1 MQEEVALFASELIR
15 LKAQVICSK
24 FQPKTILEY
33 AAAEQMS
40 EADQALV
47 PQALMLLQ
55 DSPLRNF
62 RIEVDADSLVQ
73 LDQQQNK
80 KDRVEF
86 LTAFGSF
93 MREALPVGQQSPEL
107 VPMLVELMK
116 FGVGGFKQAKA
127 IEGTLD
133 VALEQIKQK
142 AAASQQNPQQRPDPE
157 MMKLQA
163 QQQLEQAKM
172 QAAAQ
177 SDQMRVQADAQAAQ
191 MKAQLDGQMHQSKI
205 QAEMQLAQMQAQ
217 IEDQKMQHEMA
228 MKAQTAAAED
238 EFNRWKAEL
247 EAATKVLVARI
258 GANPGVDVP
267 LVEAATAASDRI
279 ASELGDNVQNA
290 LQTIAAM
297 HQNMNDMQNA
307 TMEKMDNVMS
317 AATAKKRIIRG
328 PDGKAIGVEVVQ

>member
-1 MQEEVALFASELIR
+1 
-15 LKAQVICSK
+15 
-24 FQPKTILEY
+24 
-33 AAAEQMS
+33 
-40 EADQALV
+40 
-47 PQALMLLQ
+47 
-55 DSPLRNF
+55 
-62 RIEVDADSLVQ
+62 
-73 LDQQQNK
+73 
-80 KDRVEF
+80 
-86 LTAFGSF
+86 
-93 MREALPVGQQSPEL
+93 
-107 VPMLVELMK
+107 
-116 FGVGGFKQAKA
+116 
-127 IEGTLD
+127 
-133 VALEQIKQK
+133 
-142 AAASQQNPQQRPDPE
+142 
-157 MMKLQA
+157 
-163 QQQLEQAKM
+163 
-172 QAAAQ
+172 
-177 SDQMRVQADAQAAQ
+177 MRVQADAQAAQ